1 MRIGSGNWEL
11 FSIKGFSQ
19 WGMAIEVR
27 IRLDW
32 KKILLYGKRLPIIKE
47 GRERG
52 MEERK
57 AKERK
62 KNRDRERKKEK
73 QTATVS
79 RS

>member
-47 GRERG
+47 GRE
-52 MEERK
+52 
-57 AKERK
+57 
-62 KNRDRERKKEK
+62 
-73 QTATVS
+73 
-79 RS
+79 